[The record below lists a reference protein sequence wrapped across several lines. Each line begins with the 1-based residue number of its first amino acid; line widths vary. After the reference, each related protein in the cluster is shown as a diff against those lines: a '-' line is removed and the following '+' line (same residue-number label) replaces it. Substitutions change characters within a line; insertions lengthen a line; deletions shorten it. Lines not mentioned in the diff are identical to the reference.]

1 MRFLDT
7 ILGIVFPVSCPSCGK
22 KGSDLCA
29 KCLLASPGAERE
41 CAEWI
46 FPLFDYRHKPLKDAL
61 WLLKYK
67 GRKRLARVF
76 AEVLYG
82 RMLEELSEL
91 GVMENFR
98 EALLVPIPLSGS
110 RLRERGFN
118 QALLLCESLVALD
131 NNQNFKLEK
140 NVLIKPKETE
150 HQAKIEDRQK
160 RLKNIIGSFAV
171 KNPELIQKK
180 NIILIDDITT
190 TGATLHEAKKI
201 LRAAGARKVIAFTVA
216 H

>member
-1 MRFLDT
+1 
-7 ILGIVFPVSCPSCGK
+7 
-22 KGSDLCA
+22 
-29 KCLLASPGAERE
+29 
-41 CAEWI
+41 
-46 FPLFDYRHKPLKDAL
+46 
-61 WLLKYK
+61 
-67 GRKRLARVF
+67 
-76 AEVLYG
+76 
-82 RMLEELSEL
+82 
-91 GVMENFR
+91 MENFR
-98 EALLVPIPLSGS
+98 DALLVPIPLSGS

-201 LRAAGARKVIAFTVA
+201 LRAAGARKVIAFTIA